1 MNLTINDIII
11 ACEGEAHVNP
21 ADENSKVTSVVLDSR
36 LVTEGGVFVAQKGE
50 KVDGHSFIGQV
61 FEKGAA
67 LVIAEMTPD
76 AVERIFKKEAATE
89 NEADTESAKWGNYI
103 VVEDSLIALKKIAKA
118 YREKLDIPF
127 VGITGSVGKT
137 STKEFIAGV
146 LSEKYNVL
154 KTEGNFNNE
163 IGVPLTLLKI
173 REEHE
178 AAVVEMGI
186 SDFGEMTR
194 LTEMV
199 RPDIAVITNIG
210 QCHLENLKTRDG
222 ILKAKTEIFKGL
234 RPGGRAVLFAE
245 DDKLVTVGPVAD
257 SEPVFFGK
265 KGCGKKLAVSIEKC
279 EDKGLFGS
287 EAELKLE
294 YSGKTIATG
303 QDAET
308 TGHGQDAE
316 FAGQTIDVKV
326 PLPGYHMVVNAA
338 AAAAVSILMGLS
350 ADQIKSGINNMKPIS
365 GRNSIVKAGDITLID
380 DCYNANPVSMKSS
393 IDLLMLAKG
402 EKIAILGDMFELGE
416 NEKQLHADVGEY
428 AAEKGLDRL
437 YCIGKLSE
445 NMFNSASETF
455 RKAGNTDGQTDRV
468 RYWETKESF
477 REALKADLKGPR
489 KLIPQESSVLVK
501 ASHGMHFEEISSCI
515 KEL

>member
-1 MNLTINDIII
+1 MNLTVRDIIL
-11 ACEGEAHVNP
+11 ACEGEAHVSEKN
-21 ADENSKVTSVVLDSR
+21 ENNKVTGAVLDSR
-36 LVTEGGVFVAQKGE
+36 LVSEGGVFIAQKGE

-67 LVIAEMTPD
+67 LVITEMTPEQVQKALGTD
-76 AVERIFKKEAATE
+76 P
-89 NEADTESAKWGNYI
+89 SKWGDYI
-103 VVEDSLIALKKIAKA
+103 IVDDSLTALKKIAKA

-178 AAVVEMGI
+178 AAVIEMGI

-194 LTEMV
+194 LTEIVM
-199 RPDIAVITNIG
+199 PDIAVITNIG

-234 RPGGRAVLFAE
+234 RPGGRAVLFGE
-245 DDKLVTVGPVAD
+245 DDKLITVGPVGD

-265 KGCGKKLAVSIEKC
+265 KGCGKKLAVSIESC

-287 EAELKLE
+287 NAKIKLDYNRINE
-294 YSGKTIATG
+294 
-303 QDAET
+303 E
-308 TGHGQDAE
+308 
-316 FAGQTIDVKV
+316 IDVNV

-338 AAAAVSILMGLS
+338 AAAAVSILMGLT
-350 ADQIKSGINNMKPIS
+350 ADQIRSGINNMKPIS

-393 IDLLMLAKG
+393 IDLLLLAKG

-428 AAEKGLDRL
+428 AAEKGIDRI
-437 YCIGKLSE
+437 YCIGSLSE
-445 NMFNSASETF
+445 NMFEAARKNSD
-455 RKAGNTDGQTDRV
+455 KAAIM
-468 RYWETKESF
+468 YWETRDDF
-477 REALKADLKGPR
+477 INALCTEATPGKGYAKGSAKGSNKNTLLP
-489 KLIPQESSVLVK
+489 PGCTVLVK
-501 ASHGMHFEEISSCI
+501 ASHGMHFEEIVRVI
-515 KEL
+515 KEG

>member
-1 MNLTINDIII
+1 MNLSIRDIIL
-11 ACEGEAHVNP
+11 ACEGEAHVSEKN
-21 ADENSKVTSVVLDSR
+21 ENNKVTGAVLDSR
-36 LVTEGGVFVAQKGE
+36 LVSEGGVFIAQKGE

-67 LVIAEMTPD
+67 LVITEMTPEQVQKAFGTD
-76 AVERIFKKEAATE
+76 P
-89 NEADTESAKWGNYI
+89 SKWGDYI
-103 VVEDSLIALKKIAKA
+103 IVDDSLTALKKIAKA

-154 KTEGNFNNE
+154 KTEGNYNNE

-178 AAVVEMGI
+178 AAVIEMGI

-199 RPDIAVITNIG
+199 MPDIAVITNIG

-234 RPGGRAVLFAE
+234 RPGGRAVLFGE
-245 DDKLVTVGPVAD
+245 DDKLITVGPVGD
-257 SEPVFFGK
+257 NEPVFFGK
-265 KGCGKKLAVSIEKC
+265 KGCGKKLAVSIENC

-287 EAELKLE
+287 EAQLRLD
-294 YSGKTIATG
+294 YIGKTIAG
-303 QDAET
+303 QSAESD
-308 TGHGQDAE
+308 GQDAE
-316 FAGQTIDVKV
+316 FDGQLIDVKV

-338 AAAAVSILMGLS
+338 AAAAVSILMGLT
-350 ADQIKSGINNMKPIS
+350 ADQIRSGINNMKPIS

-393 IDLLMLAKG
+393 IDLLLLAKG

-428 AAEKGLDRL
+428 AAEKGIDRI
-437 YCIGKLSE
+437 YCIGALSE
-445 NMFNSASETF
+445 NMFEAARKISE
-455 RKAGNTDGQTDRV
+455 
-468 RYWETKESF
+468 
-477 REALKADLKGPR
+477 KADIMYWKTRDDFINALCTEAAPGKGYAKGSAKGSNKNTLLP
-489 KLIPQESSVLVK
+489 PGCTVLVK
-501 ASHGMHFEEISSCI
+501 ASHGMHFEEIVRVI
-515 KEL
+515 KES